1 MKKEYFGI
9 IYKATFSNGKC
20 YIGQTTRGLS
30 SRKRDHITSAGTEN
44 VAFHNAINKYG
55 KEDLVWEVID
65 TANSIEELNEKEF
78 FWIDYYNSY
87 THLENSNGYNMTLGG
102 NSTLGWIPTDET
114 KEKISKANT
123 GNFAGEKNNQYG
135 KTGELSTWWGRK
147 HTEEEKRKISESNK
161 GKKKRARTKNEK
173 EHLRKLLKGRIPP
186 NKYTY
191 NLLNQKYPLLFS
203 DHEIKE
209 DGSFI
214 KVRCKECN
222 LWFIPERYQINEK
235 IRQLKFG
242 TGLRFLFCSEDCKS
256 KSSIY
261 CMKKDPKFL
270 SKYKRY
276 CRDVEFETRKNIKKY
291 HNKIKNFNL
300 RSYYYHLDHKY
311 SMYEGFK
318 NKVSPEIIGHWRNLE
333 IVSKFKNES
342 KSGKCTIKLKELKEL
357 IK

>member
-161 GKKKRARTKNEK
+161 GKIISSETR
-173 EHLRKLLKGRIPP
+173 
-186 NKYTY
+186 
-191 NLLNQKYPLLFS
+191 
-203 DHEIKE
+203 
-209 DGSFI
+209 
-214 KVRCKECN
+214 
-222 LWFIPERYQINEK
+222 EK
-235 IRQLKFG
+235 I
-242 TGLRFLFCSEDCKS
+242 S
-256 KSSIY
+256 KSN
-261 CMKKDPKFL
+261 KGKTKGVPKAQ
-270 SKYKRY
+270 SH
-276 CRDVEFETRKNIKKY
+276 RDKISLAKMGHSVSDETRRKISETHKKN
-291 HNKIKNFNL
+291 NKRKT
-300 RSYYYHLDHKY
+300 
-311 SMYEGFK
+311 E
-318 NKVSPEIIGHWRNLE
+318 
-333 IVSKFKNES
+333 NEN
-342 KSGKCTIKLKELKEL
+342 E
-357 IK
+357 

>member
-1 MKKEYFGI
+1 MNKHGNI
-9 IYKATFSNGKC
+9 GK
-20 YIGQTTRGLS
+20 IPWNKGKRGLQ
-30 SRKRDHITSAGTEN
+30 
-44 VAFHNAINKYG
+44 VAWNKGLTKDSDERVAKYG
-55 KEDLVWEVID
+55 QARKGKNLTSEH
-65 TANSIEELNEKEF
+65 K
-78 FWIDYYNSY
+78 
-87 THLENSNGYNMTLGG
+87 
-102 NSTLGWIPTDET
+102 
-114 KEKISKANT
+114 KKISISHK
-123 GNFAGEKNNQYG
+123 G
-135 KTGELSTWWGRK
+135 KKRSPLS
-147 HTEEEKRKISESNK
+147 EEHKRKISESNK